1 MLTAAVAIANT
12 ASMLS
17 ALAVLG
23 TYAGLVQRDS
33 SIGSFDV
40 VTIFTILT
48 TVQILNV
55 PLSECLPF

>member
-17 ALAVLG
+17 AVAVIG
-23 TYAGLVQRDS
+23 TYAGLVQS
-33 SIGSFDV
+33 NPLIGTFDV

-55 PLSECLPF
+55 PLSEFFS